1 MDKYR
6 ICDKVLLVPPEL
18 VENLRPKCQ
27 LLKYDLNPDPLCW
40 KTLSVQVPKTLFR
53 RSLLGN
59 GFFNFCGSACHDDD
73 HVGDQKCGSESGVA
87 RNLSGCYVWTL
98 KRRF

>member
-1 MDKYR
+1 M
-6 ICDKVLLVPPEL
+6 CGGECGG
-18 VENLRPKCQ
+18 VECVGGQ